1 MIAVLLALQAY
12 AVEPQTLRFEVAVP
26 PDEPFSTFTLELTRL
41 GTTTSLAL
49 TDDVTLEDISAIPYD
64 GVFVGSHTAAWSR
77 YVVVQLSG
85 VNLDGEAA
93 MLYVGIVR
101 TDNVRFSVLGWQVL
115 RSGNGYIARRVAGAY
130 PGNAPQI
137 VGGMPLVVASGW
149 GLFVLVYGMWLVA
162 QRREKR

>member
-26 PDEPFSTFTLELTRL
+26 PDEPFSEFTLDLTRL
-41 GTTTSLAL
+41 GSTTSLAL
-49 TDDVTLEDISAIPYD
+49 TDGVTQEDISAIPYD

-85 VNLDGEAA
+85 VNLAGEES

-101 TDNVRFSVLGWQVL
+101 TDNVRLSVLGWQVL
-115 RSGNGYIARRVAGAY
+115 RSGDGYIARRVAGAY
-130 PGNAPQI
+130 PGNAPQV
-137 VGGMPLVVASGW
+137 VGGMPFILAFGW
-149 GLFVLVYGMWLVA
+149 GLLVLVYGMWLA
-162 QRREKR
+162 SQRWEKR